1 MDLSNLVQVM
11 VLIAFVAVEAVVL
24 LVLLTLFQPP
34 GPRSSVETTKPSAD
48 PAPTSALPP
57 GPSGSVLQV
66 GFLSRFGMPLGWVIC
81 FGVLLALTALSA
93 LPGGALLSVV
103 GWWVVAL
110 TLFGLTVR
118 QTFKTN
124 IALGLLT
131 FAIALVLS
139 LVPGPR

>member
-1 MDLSNLVQVM
+1 
-11 VLIAFVAVEAVVL
+11 
-24 LVLLTLFQPP
+24 
-34 GPRSSVETTKPSAD
+34 
-48 PAPTSALPP
+48 
-57 GPSGSVLQV
+57 
-66 GFLSRFGMPLGWVIC
+66 MPLGWVIC